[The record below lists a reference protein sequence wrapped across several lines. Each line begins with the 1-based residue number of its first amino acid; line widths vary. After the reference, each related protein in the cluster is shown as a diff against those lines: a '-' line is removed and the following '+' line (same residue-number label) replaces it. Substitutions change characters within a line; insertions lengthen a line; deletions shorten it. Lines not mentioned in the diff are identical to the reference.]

1 MRARAN
7 LHGQLVVEVSKAE
20 ELRPEALVGSE
31 GVHASGGTHHLEL
44 RAKGWVSRNV
54 RPVLKRKALQA
65 ALELRQ
71 LGSDV
76 RSLALRRSRAHRPVL
91 RLQQSSAQAH
101 RYALQR
107 KQRTCKPWDACKPAT
122 PGRRRIASS
131 TWREDPLRQLQ
142 QPRDSAGERGT
153 KAGLELFDMC
163 MMKFLCSLTERV

>member
-1 MRARAN
+1 
-7 LHGQLVVEVSKAE
+7 
-20 ELRPEALVGSE
+20 
-31 GVHASGGTHHLEL
+31 
-44 RAKGWVSRNV
+44 
-54 RPVLKRKALQA
+54 
-65 ALELRQ
+65 
-71 LGSDV
+71 V

-163 MMKFLCSLTERV
+163 MMKFDTTWALPRHAREQRRQITSDMGLFTRTRTAPELVLKCCNSYEELARSPNQSVRAASGAPALCGAETCAGNRPHREVRG